1 MYNPTLQARRFDPGG
16 GYIREWLPEL
26 AQVPDAHLAEPWTMS
41 RDVQREA
48 GCVIGRDYAAP
59 IVGHRRERQR
69 ALERYGAASGGRR
82 TLARQP
88 ALSGGRRAR

>member
-1 MYNPTLQARRFDPGG
+1 
-16 GYIREWLPEL
+16 
-26 AQVPDAHLAEPWTMS
+26 MS
-41 RDVQREA
+41 SDVQRQT

-59 IVGHRRERQR
+59 IVDHRRERQR

-82 TLARQP
+82 TLAPHP